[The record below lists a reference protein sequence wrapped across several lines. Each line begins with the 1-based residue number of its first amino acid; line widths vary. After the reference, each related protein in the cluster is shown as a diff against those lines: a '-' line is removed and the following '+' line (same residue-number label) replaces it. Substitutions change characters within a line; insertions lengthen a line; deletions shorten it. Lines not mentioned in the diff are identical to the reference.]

1 MQPGPDPTS
10 SGAYDSSKIKVLKG
24 LEAVRKRP
32 GMYIGDTDDGTGL
45 HHMVFEVVDNAI
57 DEALAGYC
65 DRIVVTIHADESVT
79 VTDNGRGIPTDIHKE
94 ENRSAAEVIMTVL
107 HAGGKFDDNSYKV
120 AGGLHGVG
128 VSVVNALSGLLTL
141 TIARDGKLH
150 RQQYKMGEP
159 QGPLAVVG
167 NSTERGTT
175 IRFKPSNT
183 IFTNTT
189 FSYDWLAK
197 RLREL
202 SFLNSGVR
210 IELIDERED
219 KNDVFE
225 HQGGVSAF
233 VQYLN
238 RGRTAI
244 HPGIFYFQSQEG
256 LISVEV
262 AAQWNDSYQ
271 ESMYCY
277 TNNIPQKDGGTHLAG
292 FRAALTRKINE
303 FIDKEGLAKREN
315 VSLTGDDAREGMT
328 AILSIKMPD
337 PKFSSQTKDKLVSSE
352 VKGAVESAVAQKL
365 GEFLLERPADA
376 KSICLKIID
385 AARAREAARK
395 AREMTRRKGALDSSG
410 LPGKLAD
417 CQEKDPGK
425 SEIFL
430 VEGESAG
437 GSAKQG
443 RDRRTQAVLPLK
455 GKILNVE
462 KARFD
467 KMLSSQEVVT
477 LISALGTGIGPGDFD
492 AAKLRYHRVIIMSV
506 DGDDH
511 VFVREKAGMARL
523 VRIGKFIDETLDAHR
538 ASGAIESNGH
548 AEKLRGRE
556 LGEVLCFGL
565 EGQEVRFRPISAVI
579 RHPLDEKLLKVRTA
593 YGRSVRVTSSH
604 SVFVHQDGAIKLKRG
619 DELAKG
625 DELVAPRQLRLP
637 EDAPGRIDL
646 LQELAGDPHAAK
658 QVWVRGPA
666 VEAWH
671 RQRVLKRHAG
681 NANLT
686 AARLEIPARVR
697 AELAAQRRA
706 SGVSNEALCAA
717 VGILQ
722 PVTFYGWERGSARP
736 TEHHFGDYL
745 QAVGADVA
753 RVMAQVV
760 RGPGRL
766 ERIWNSQYRRSGRN
780 EVRDYV
786 RLSSLGPQDLEW
798 MAAREDL
805 ELTPEHYR
813 GNGIPR
819 HLAVNEDLLCLL
831 GFYLAE
837 GSASDR
843 GGIRFAIGAGNKSLA
858 PEMQE
863 RLARVFGRTA
873 SIYSNRRGAADLKL
887 VNRIAALAWQQLFG
901 FRGADSLSK
910 RIPDLVFNVPEPLRL
925 AFLRG
930 YLLGDGTVA
939 GERIAF
945 STSSYDLASGLMYLL
960 SSLGVVGSLSEL
972 EPDGVTREIRGLPCV
987 TRHRHWTVSVCAA
1000 EDLRKISPAWA
1011 DHWNAGALAG
1021 RLATPRTAINRRFKD
1036 LDGDLMSIP
1045 IQSIEETEASNGF
1058 VYDFSVDTDEN
1069 FVAGMGGICC
1079 HNTDADVDGSHIRT
1093 LLLTFF
1099 YRQMPEL
1106 IERGHI
1112 YIAQPPLFKIKRGK
1126 QEMYVKDEAELDQLL
1141 LTSAL
1146 DDAALHV
1153 NPEAPPL
1160 SGSGLEMLARQYMEV
1175 KAIIS
1180 RWSRRY
1186 DRRLLEQLL
1195 TMRPV
1200 GSAQFADGAWLEGW
1214 AKELEARLNSD
1225 GSLVHSYALSVR
1237 RTEAGEPDRVDVAR
1251 TEHGVT
1257 TEKHLQPEFF
1267 ESAEYGRIAELGTT
1281 LNDFLGAGAYVMRGE
1296 ARQEISAFPEAMAWL
1311 LEQARK
1317 GQAIQ
1322 RYKGLGEMNPEQLWE
1337 TTINPEVR
1345 RLLQVR
1351 IEDAAATDDIFM
1363 TLMGDAVEPRREF
1376 IEKNALYVS
1385 NLDV

>member
-1 MQPGPDPTS
+1 MQPGPEIPQKD
-10 SGAYDSSKIKVLKG
+10 AYDSSKIKVLRG

-45 HHMVFEVVDNAI
+45 HHMVFEVVDNSI
-57 DEALAGYC
+57 DEALGGHC
-65 DRIVVTIHADESVT
+65 DRIAVTIHADESVT
-79 VTDNGRGIPTDIHKE
+79 VTDNGRGIPTDIHQE

-107 HAGGKFDDNSYKV
+107 HAGGKFDDNAYKV

-128 VSVVNALSGLLTL
+128 VSVVNALSGSLTL
-141 TIARDGKLH
+141 SIARDGKLH
-150 RQQYKMGEP
+150 RQQYKLGEP
-159 QGPLAVVG
+159 QGPLTAVG
-167 NSTERGTT
+167 PTTERGTT

-219 KNDVFE
+219 KSDVFE

-238 RGRTAI
+238 RSRTAI
-244 HPGIFYFQSQEG
+244 HPNIFYFQGQEG
-256 LISVEV
+256 PISVEV

-292 FRAALTRKINE
+292 FRAALTRKIND
-303 FIDKEGLAKREN
+303 FIEKEGRAKREN
-315 VSLTGDDAREGMT
+315 VTLTGDDAREGMT
-328 AILSIKMPD
+328 AILSIKMAD

-352 VKGAVESAVAQKL
+352 VKGAVESVVAQKL

-376 KSICLKIID
+376 KGICMKIID

-417 CQEKDPGK
+417 CQEKDPSK

-477 LISALGTGIGPGDFD
+477 LISALGTGIGRDDFD
-492 AAKLRYHRVIIMSV
+492 AAKLRYHRVIIISV

-511 VFVREKAGMARL
+511 VFVRARGGSARM
-523 VRIGKFIDETLDAHR
+523 VRIGAFIDSTLDAHR
-538 ASGAIESNGH
+538 ASVETNGH

-556 LGEVLCFGL
+556 LGEVLCFGMN
-565 EGQEVRFRPISAVI
+565 GHEVRFRPIKAVI
-579 RHPLDEKLLKVRTA
+579 RHPLDEKLFKVRTA

-604 SVFVHQDGAIKLKRG
+604 SVFVHEEGGIRLKRG
-619 DELAKG
+619 DALRKG
-625 DELVAPRQLRLP
+625 DNVVAPRRLRLP
-637 EDAPGRIDL
+637 DGAPGRIDL
-646 LQELAGDPHAAK
+646 LRELWGDSAAAK
-658 QVWVRGPA
+658 QVWLRGAA

-671 RQRVLKRHAG
+671 RARILRRHAG
-681 NANLT
+681 NAGLT
-686 AARLEIPARVR
+686 APRVDIPAAVRVR
-697 AELAAQRRA
+697 LAAQRRA
-706 SGVSNEALCAA
+706 SGISNRALCGV
-717 VGILQ
+717 VGIRQ
-722 PVTFYGWERGSARP
+722 PVTFYAWERGSQRP
-736 TEHHFGDYL
+736 TREHFEAYVS
-745 QAVGADVA
+745 AVGADVA
-753 RVMAQVV
+753 SVLPQVAI
-760 RGPGRL
+760 GASRL
-766 ERIWNSQYRRSGRN
+766 QRTWETQYRGSGRN
-780 EVRDYV
+780 EVRNLT
-786 RLSSLGPQDLEW
+786 RLAALSQDDLEW
-798 MAAREDL
+798 FSSREDF
-805 ELTPEHYR
+805 ELTPEHYS
-813 GNGIPR
+813 GHGIPR
-819 HLAVNEDLLCLL
+819 YLAVNEDLLCLL

-843 GGIRFAIGAGNKSLA
+843 NGVRFAIGRGNNGLV
-858 PEMQE
+858 PELQQ
-863 RLARVFGRTA
+863 RLARVFGRSA
-873 SIYSNRRGAADLKL
+873 AIYSSRPGVADLKI
-887 VNRIAALAWQQLFG
+887 VNRVAALAWQRVFG
-901 FRGADSLSK
+901 FRGADSLTK
-910 RIPDLVFNVPEPLRL
+910 RIPDLVFNVPESLRL

-930 YLLGDGTVA
+930 YLLGDGTVC
-939 GERIAF
+939 GRHIAF

-960 SSLGVVGSLSEL
+960 SSLGVIGSLTEL
-972 EPDGVTREIRGLPCV
+972 EPDGAIREVRGSPCITRN
-987 TRHRHWTVSVCAA
+987 RHWVVSVCAA
-1000 EDLRKISPAWA
+1000 EDLRKLSIVWA
-1011 DHWNAGALAG
+1011 DHRNATALSD
-1021 RLATPRTAINRRFKD
+1021 RLDNPGTGINRRFIP
-1036 LDGDLMSIP
+1036 LDGDLMALP
-1045 IQSIEETEASNGF
+1045 IVSIEEVESSSGY
-1058 VYDFSVDTDEN
+1058 VYDFSVDSDEN

-1106 IERGHI
+1106 IEHGNI

-1146 DDAALHV
+1146 DNAALYV

-1160 SGSGLEMLARQYMEV
+1160 GGSGLEMLARQYMEV

-1195 TMRPV
+1195 AMRPV
-1200 GSAQFADGAWLEGW
+1200 GEQQFTDAAWLEGW
-1214 AKELEARLNSD
+1214 ARELEARLNSD
-1225 GSLVHSYALSVR
+1225 GSLVHSYKLSVR
-1237 RTEAGEPDRVDVAR
+1237 RNEEGDPARVDVSRA
-1251 TEHGVT
+1251 EHGVT
-1257 TEKHLQPEFF
+1257 AEKHLQREFF
-1267 ESAEYGRIAELGTT
+1267 ESAEYGRIAELGAT
-1281 LNDFLGAGAYVMRGE
+1281 LNDLIGAGAFVTRGAE
-1296 ARQEISAFPEAMAWL
+1296 REDVSGFPEAMAWL
-1311 LEQARK
+1311 LDQARK
-1317 GQAIQ
+1317 GQTIQ
-1322 RYKGLGEMNPEQLWE
+1322 RYKGLGEMNPGQLWE

-1351 IEDAAATDDIFM
+1351 IEDAVAADDIFT